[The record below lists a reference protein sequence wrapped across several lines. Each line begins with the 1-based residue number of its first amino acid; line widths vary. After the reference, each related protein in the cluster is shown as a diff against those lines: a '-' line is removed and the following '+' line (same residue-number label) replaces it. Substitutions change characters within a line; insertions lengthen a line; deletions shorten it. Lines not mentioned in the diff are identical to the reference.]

1 MLKGEDQ
8 AWLHYVNNIIAAD
21 VYSAVF
27 LGSYMRHMR
36 INKTDAAYLEV
47 FDMHKYQV
55 ISKQQKVKQAI
66 RERGNM
72 PFVFVA
78 GKN

>member
-1 MLKGEDQ
+1 MLSGQDQ

-27 LGSYMRHMR
+27 LGSYMRNMR
-36 INKTDAAYLEV
+36 LNKSYAPYMEV
-47 FDMHKYQV
+47 FDLQKYQV
-55 ISKQQKVKQAI
+55 ISREQKVRQAI
-66 RERGNM
+66 KERSAI
-72 PFVFVA
+72 PFVFVV

>member
-1 MLKGEDQ
+1 MLQEHSQ
-8 AWLHYVNNIIAAD
+8 WLHYINNIIAAD

-36 INKTDAAYLEV
+36 IYKTDAAYMEV
-47 FDMHKYQV
+47 FDLQKYQV
-55 ISKQQKVKQAI
+55 LNKEQKVRQAI
-66 RERGNM
+66 KERSKI
-72 PFVFVA
+72 PFVFVV

>member
-36 INKTDAAYLEV
+36 IYKSDAAYLEV
-47 FDMHKYQV
+47 FDLQKYQV
-55 ISKQQKVKQAI
+55 ISKEQKVRQAI
-66 RERGNM
+66 KDRSNV
-72 PFVFVA
+72 PFVFVT